1 MLRTT
6 HRTRLP
12 MKLKQT
18 VDPGSHFKRYGNETR
33 LKAKKLKADRYEK
46 MDSDNN
52 GNDDGALSGCVFGR
66 R

>member
-1 MLRTT
+1 
-6 HRTRLP
+6 

-33 LKAKKLKADRYEK
+33 LKAKKRKADRYEK